1 MRKRFELPVT
11 EMFLRIKLKC
21 IKDSNSDKTKN
32 RYFAEFLGVSAL
44 TANCLQKS
52 ACCSS
57 ITMEKKDS
65 LKSLLQLLKR
75 KRRLFPVFDRILNL
89 PIQSSLWV
97 PKRKFIWVPVTLYA
111 KTEFFSE
118 LWLNKQFPLNSF
130 SQYWPRDN

>member
-1 MRKRFELPVT
+1 MEHLGRKLPVKYVT
-11 EMFLRIKLKC
+11 ARLVYTFVAWVIDELGQMAGLLLFFSC
-21 IKDSNSDKTKN
+21 TSTKTQS
-32 RYFAEFLGVSAL
+32 R
-44 TANCLQKS
+44 
-52 ACCSS
+52 S

-118 LWLNKQFPLNSF
+118 LVLYIESTEKALF
-130 SQYWPRDN
+130 